1 MADRR
6 QPWRSALGRSDRHRR
21 TREGCR
27 RRHGDPGVP
36 RRARRDAHAQVR
48 AGRRQHD
55 RTGPRVGEDPR
66 ADSDSPGIIGDMTV
80 ATDLV
85 SEIQALKAKR
95 HAAIL
100 AHNYQIP
107 PIQDLADVVA
117 DSLQM
122 ARRATELDAPLL
134 VICGVHFMAETAAIA
149 NPGKRVLIPDPDAG
163 CSLAATIQAADVRAW
178 RTEHPDGLVVAYVNT
193 SADVKAE
200 ADYCCT
206 SGNAVAVIRAL
217 PPDVPVLFL
226 PDVFLGNYLRTV
238 TGRQLDVWMGECHVH
253 AGLTREALEQRRVE
267 YPDAEFLVH
276 PECGCVTSA
285 MYYAETEGDVA
296 GGRTQIVSTEQMMRR
311 ARVSPARRFV
321 VATETGVLHRLRRE
335 NPGKEF
341 VAAREGAECR
351 YMKQITLENLR
362 DSLRDLQYE
371 VTVAPEIAVRARR
384 AIDRMLAIG

>member
-1 MADRR
+1 MGASTITSPTRDLLAEIDELRITRR
-6 QPWRSALGRSDRHRR
+6 
-21 TREGCR
+21 
-27 RRHGDPGVP
+27 
-36 RRARRDAHAQVR
+36 
-48 AGRRQHD
+48 
-55 RTGPRVGEDPR
+55 
-66 ADSDSPGIIGDMTV
+66 
-80 ATDLV
+80 
-85 SEIQALKAKR
+85 
-95 HAAIL
+95 AAIL
-100 AHNYQIP
+100 AHNYQRP
-107 PIQDLADVVA
+107 EIQDLADVVA

-122 ARRATELDAPLL
+122 ARRATELDAPIL

-149 NPGKRVLIPDPDAG
+149 NPDKRILIPDRTAG

-178 RTEHPDGLVVAYVNT
+178 RTARPDGVVVAYVNT
-193 SADVKAE
+193 AADVKAE